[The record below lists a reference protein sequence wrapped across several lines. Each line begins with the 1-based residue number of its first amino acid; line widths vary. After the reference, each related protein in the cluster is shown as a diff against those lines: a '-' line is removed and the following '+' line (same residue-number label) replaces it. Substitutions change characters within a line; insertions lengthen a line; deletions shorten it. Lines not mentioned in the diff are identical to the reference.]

1 MTVMFHTLTWCLGNC
16 AAVTFRSHRRC
27 LPNNSCERST
37 SFEDDALKMVT
48 MPRWRPRGGEYERG
62 AAAALRRLSPP
73 RVATPPR
80 DLLVRML
87 GTHFGKPMVR
97 IKESVVSGLPKPR
110 VFPLRFPIA
119 FARPV
124 FGVRDE
130 AA

>member
-1 MTVMFHTLTWCLGNC
+1 
-16 AAVTFRSHRRC
+16 AVTFRSHRRC

-48 MPRWRPRGGEYERG
+48 MPRWRPRGGEDERG
-62 AAAALRRLSPP
+62 AAAALRRLLPP
-73 RVATPPR
+73 RGGAPPR
-80 DLLVRML
+80 YLLDRRPAN
-87 GTHFGKPMVR
+87 HFFQPLVR